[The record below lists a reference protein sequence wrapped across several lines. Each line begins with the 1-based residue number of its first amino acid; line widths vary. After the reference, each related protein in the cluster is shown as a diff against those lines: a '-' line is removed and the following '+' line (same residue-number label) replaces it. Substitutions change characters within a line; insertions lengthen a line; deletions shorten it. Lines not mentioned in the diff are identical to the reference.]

1 MENIIKLNRKRDTY
15 VDVAKGIGILLI
27 ISIHTEVFGV
37 MGYPLSFIAVPVFF
51 FMSGFYDRAERNIG
65 QWFPKSLRTLILP
78 AIIWILIATVYG
90 KLLGY
95 VKDRSWGENPFSLYN
110 MTGGNGPA
118 WFLFALL
125 YAKILI
131 WGLMKIKM
139 PKFALWG
146 GSLLIGYA
154 GMNINMPLLFDEG
167 CAALPLYVTGKLA
180 YPYLREIM
188 ENKGLLVAGIIAL
201 SLYLWHLVSFTIVP
215 QSNGN
220 FSPYYLAALGLML
233 LCFIPFLVISE
244 KLQNQKWLVSLGQ
257 HSLGIM
263 LLHAPMCHTAAVILN
278 RVFEPASQYWIVS
291 FLIAYVCIVFVSYW
305 GTVLI
310 ERYIPIMLGKKS
322 ECMKSRAL
330 R

>member
-15 VDVAKGIGILLI
+15 VDVAKAIGILLI
-27 ISIHTEVFGV
+27 VSIHTEVFGV

-110 MTGGNGPA
+110 ITGGNGPA

-139 PKFALWG
+139 PKFVLWG

-201 SLYLWHLVSFTIVP
+201 CLYLWHLVSFMIVP

-220 FSPYYLAALGLML
+220 FTPYYLVALGLML
-233 LCFIPFLVISE
+233 LCFVPFLFISE
-244 KLQNQKWLVSLGQ
+244 KLHNQKWLVSLGQ

-278 RVFEPASQYWIVS
+278 RVFEPASPYWIVS
-291 FLIAYVCIVFVSYW
+291 FLIAYVAIVFVSYW

-322 ECMKSRAL
+322 EHMKS
-330 R
+330 

>member
-1 MENIIKLNRKRDTY
+1 MENVIKLNRKRDTY
-15 VDVAKGIGILLI
+15 VDVAKAIGILLI
-27 ISIHTEVFGV
+27 VSIHTEVFGEF
-37 MGYPLSFIAVPVFF
+37 GYPLSFIAVPVFF
-51 FMSGFYDRAERNIG
+51 LMSGFYDRSERNIG

-78 AIIWILIATVYG
+78 AIIWILIATAYI

-95 VKDRSWGENPFSLYN
+95 VKDRSWGENPFSLYS
-110 MTGGNGPA
+110 MTGDNGPA

-125 YAKILI
+125 YTKVLT
-131 WGLMKIKM
+131 WGLIKLKI
-139 PKFALWG
+139 PKFVLWG
-146 GSLLIGYA
+146 SSLLIGYA

-180 YPYLREIM
+180 CPYLRKIM

-201 SLYLWHLVSFTIVP
+201 CLYLWHLVSFMIVP

-233 LCFIPFLVISE
+233 LCFIPFLFISE
-244 KLQNQKWLVSLGQ
+244 KLQNQKWLVSIGQ

-278 RVFEPASQYWIVS
+278 RVFEPASLYWIVS

-322 ECMKSRAL
+322 EHMKS
-330 R
+330 

>member
-1 MENIIKLNRKRDTY
+1 MTKNRDTY
-15 VDVAKGIGILLI
+15 VDVAKGIGIMLI

-51 FMSGFYDRAERNIG
+51 FMSGFYDRSERPFS
-65 QWFPKSLRTLILP
+65 QWFTKSLRTLILP
-78 AIIWILIATVYG
+78 AIIWVLVVTAYI

-95 VKDRSWGENPFSLYN
+95 AKDRSWGDNPFNLFN
-110 MTGGNGPA
+110 MVGYNGPA

-125 YAKILI
+125 YAKMLT
-131 WGLMKIKM
+131 WGLIRIKL
-139 PKFALWG
+139 PKFVLWG
-146 GSLLIGYA
+146 GSLLIGYV

-180 YPYLREIM
+180 YPYLRKIM
-188 ENKGLLVAGIIAL
+188 ENKGLLVAGVIAL
-201 SLYLWHLVSFTIVP
+201 CLYLWHLVSFTIVP

-220 FSPYYLAALGLML
+220 FTPYYLAALGLML
-233 LCFIPFLVISE
+233 LCFVPILFISE
-244 KLQNQKWLVSLGQ
+244 KLQNPKWLVSLGQ

-278 RVFEPASQYWIVS
+278 RVFEPASLYWIVS
-291 FLIAYVCIVFVSYW
+291 FLIAYVCIVFVSYC

-310 ERYIPIMLGKKS
+310 ERYIPIMLGKK
-322 ECMKSRAL
+322 
-330 R
+330 

>member
-15 VDVAKGIGILLI
+15 VDVAKAIGILLI
-27 ISIHTEVFGV
+27 VSIHTEVFGKF
-37 MGYPLSFIAVPVFF
+37 GYPLSFIAVPVFF
-51 FMSGFYDRAERNIG
+51 LMSGFYDRSERNIG

-78 AIIWILIATVYG
+78 AIIWILIATAYI

-95 VKDRSWGENPFSLYN
+95 VKDRSWGENPFSLYS
-110 MTGGNGPA
+110 MTGDNGPA

-125 YAKILI
+125 YTKVLT
-131 WGLMKIKM
+131 WGLIKLKI
-139 PKFALWG
+139 PKFVLWG
-146 GSLLIGYA
+146 SSLLIGYA

-180 YPYLREIM
+180 CPYLRKIM

-201 SLYLWHLVSFTIVP
+201 CLYLWHLVSFMIVP

-233 LCFIPFLVISE
+233 LCFIPFLFISE
-244 KLQNQKWLVSLGQ
+244 KLQNQKWLVSIGQ

-278 RVFEPASQYWIVS
+278 RVFEPASLYWIVS

-322 ECMKSRAL
+322 EHMKS
-330 R
+330 

>member
-15 VDVAKGIGILLI
+15 VDVAKAIGILLI
-27 ISIHTEVFGV
+27 VSIHTEVFGEF
-37 MGYPLSFIAVPVFF
+37 GYPLSFIAVPVFF
-51 FMSGFYDRAERNIG
+51 LMSGFYDRSERNIG

-78 AIIWILIATVYG
+78 AVIWILIATAYG
-90 KLLGY
+90 KILGY
-95 VKDRSWGENPFSLYN
+95 AKDRSWGENPFSLYN

-125 YAKILI
+125 YAKVLT
-131 WGLMKIKM
+131 WGMIKIKL
-139 PKFALWG
+139 PKFVLWG
-146 GSLLIGYA
+146 GSLLIGYV

-167 CAALPLYVTGKLA
+167 CAALPLYVTGKFV

-188 ENKGLLVAGIIAL
+188 ENKKLFVASIIAL
-201 SLYLWHLVSFTIVP
+201 CLYLWHLVSFTIVP

-220 FSPYYLAALGLML
+220 FTPYYLVALGLML
-233 LCFIPFLVISE
+233 LCFVPFLFISE
-244 KLQNQKWLVSLGQ
+244 KLQDQKWLVSLGQ

-278 RVFEPASQYWIVS
+278 RVFEPASLYWIVS

-322 ECMKSRAL
+322 EHMKS
-330 R
+330 

>member
-15 VDVAKGIGILLI
+15 VDVAKAIGILLI
-27 ISIHTEVFGV
+27 VSIHTEVFGV

-78 AIIWILIATVYG
+78 AIIWILIATTYG

-125 YAKILI
+125 YAKVLI

-146 GSLLIGYA
+146 GSLLVGYA
-154 GMNINMPLLFDEG
+154 GMNINIPLLFDEG

-180 YPYLREIM
+180 YPYLRKIM
-188 ENKGLLVAGIIAL
+188 ENKGLLVVGIIAL
-201 SLYLWHLVSFTIVP
+201 CLYLWHLVSFMIVP

-233 LCFIPFLVISE
+233 LCFIPFFFISE

-278 RVFEPASQYWIVS
+278 RVFEPACQYWLVS
-291 FLIAYVCIVFVSYW
+291 FLIAYVGIVWISYLS
-305 GTVLI
+305 TILI
-310 ERYIPIMLGKKS
+310 ERYVPLLLGK
-322 ECMKSRAL
+322 
-330 R
+330 

>member
-15 VDVAKGIGILLI
+15 VDVAKAIGILLI
-27 ISIHTEVFGV
+27 VSIHTEVFGEF
-37 MGYPLSFIAVPVFF
+37 GYPLSFIAVPVFF
-51 FMSGFYDRAERNIG
+51 LMSGFYDRSERNIG

-78 AIIWILIATVYG
+78 AVIWILIATAYG
-90 KLLGY
+90 KILGY
-95 VKDRSWGENPFSLYN
+95 AKDRSWGENPFSLYN

-125 YAKILI
+125 YAKVLT
-131 WGLMKIKM
+131 WGMIKIKL
-139 PKFALWG
+139 PKFVLWG
-146 GSLLIGYA
+146 GSLLIGYV

-167 CAALPLYVTGKLA
+167 CAALPLYVTGKFV

-201 SLYLWHLVSFTIVP
+201 CLYLWHLVSFMIVP

-220 FSPYYLAALGLML
+220 FTPYYIVALGLML
-233 LCFIPFLVISE
+233 LCFVPFLFISE

-278 RVFEPASQYWIVS
+278 RVFEPASLYWIVS

-322 ECMKSRAL
+322 EHMKS
-330 R
+330 

>member
-1 MENIIKLNRKRDTY
+1 MIKNRDNY
-15 VDVAKGIGILLI
+15 VDVAKGIGIMLI
-27 ISIHTEVFGV
+27 VSIQTEVFGV
-37 MGYPLSFIAVPVFF
+37 MGYPQSFIAVPVFF

-65 QWFPKSLRTLILP
+65 QWLPKSLRTLILP
-78 AIIWILIATVYG
+78 AIIWILIATAYG
-90 KLLGY
+90 KILGY
-95 VKDRSWGENPFSLYN
+95 AKDRSWGENPFSLYN

-125 YAKILI
+125 YAKVLT
-131 WGLMKIKM
+131 WGMIRIKL
-139 PKFALWG
+139 PKFVLWG

-167 CAALPLYVTGKLA
+167 CAALPFYVTGKLA

-201 SLYLWHLVSFTIVP
+201 CLYLWLLVSFMIVP

-220 FSPYYLAALGLML
+220 FAPYYLVALGLML
-233 LCFIPFLVISE
+233 LCFVPFLFISE

-278 RVFEPASQYWIVS
+278 RGCEPASLYWIVS

-310 ERYIPIMLGKKS
+310 ERYIPIMLGKNIV
-322 ECMKSRAL
+322 CI
-330 R
+330 

>member
-291 FLIAYVCIVFVSYW
+291 FLVAYVCIVFVSYW